1 MSLLYYDAIYSNS
14 EKKAEMV
21 KRVSET
27 NFDMFEKYIDLAID
41 AQERKKVSVAWREV
55 EGATISLKQRTNC
68 FTYDVNEE
76 IIFSIP
82 KNLYKLHIINGN
94 LELNSVNTIMII
106 NSTTIPENITFSKKC
121 VLKSDNEC
129 YISLDKEINLDN
141 VVNLILNNTIV
152 INLEKLDFDFNYK
165 EISQKNNMNFR
176 VTNILSQEDIYRVQ
190 FEGSLNNVEPIVLPN
205 GIEIDDWS
213 IIKRNDNDKIKY
225 SSGKKLNI
233 IKKDIGIVY
242 TDDFVDDN
250 TELFINGCKINHKM
264 IKISSPNRIIY
275 KGHDYNLSNKN
286 GVLKILLDENI
297 GLGKFVVADDMGIEY
312 EADIRK
318 EYSRG
323 NTIKVELIDEED
335 DAEEMFTSFSK
346 IDYFFE
352 DGVDMVTN
360 GEPSRIRGRRNPNYK
375 EFKIKSTNK
384 NENTIE
390 LEYPPV
396 RGQINNKIG
405 VEDLPKRLHL
415 PINTY
420 QLEKQ
425 KQALNKINKTPLFE
439 NKGILSL
446 VESKDIKGVWRNFP
460 KKQVS
465 EWYVLTDES
474 RDGTIKQREFVERAI
489 STPDFMLLEGPPG
502 SGKTTAIIELIIQLI
517 KDNKR
522 ILLSSST
529 HVAIDNV
536 LERIKELGLMEDILP
551 LRIGEKRSISES
563 VKEFAIGDIL
573 TEDNKIYSDIILD
586 SANLVC
592 GTTIGILQHPH
603 FKNANQDIPIAP
615 AFDYL
620 IMDESSKATFQEF
633 LVPALYAKK
642 WILVGDIKQLS
653 PFTDREHIEANL
665 SDFGNVFN
673 QNQQQASLMIFK
685 YIRNLDVKFSNFAV
699 VKLESDV
706 MSAMIDEIK
715 SRVDDEVDFINEKI
729 PYIGFITERE
739 IDLKEYPTINVIS
752 KMELA
757 RGDIKSWVLPGLS
770 MIFVDNLIYDEVCK
784 YIPANKLHFNV
795 QNWESSKSCF
805 RSNYYYDKSSNKISI
820 RDRGRDIY
828 DNDKIVDFNNKFLRD
843 KDWAQEVAW
852 RIVRKYDLRLSNKDT
867 TRIEAEVDSLIPSID
882 RNIVSDKVDIIQS
895 IALPS
900 ILESLQVGVP
910 KFKNFRYTSVLNS
923 GFKEEDLI
931 KRHICLDYQQRM
943 HPDISIF
950 PREQFYS
957 NKALKDSNRLN
968 REWNFNRYSKRSIWL
983 DVRGKAHTSKN
994 ELEVRAMITELKE
1007 FILWAKNNP
1016 KKDNEPWS
1024 VACLTFY
1031 NGQARKIRDA
1041 LREYTGMSKK
1051 VSQFEKDGVKI
1062 YLYTIDKF
1070 QGREADITYISMV
1083 QTSRVGFLDSPNRLN
1098 VGLTRARYQRVII
1111 GHKGYFENQ
1120 RQSEE
1125 LRNLASSELGVVWK
1139 EKSHEAKY

>member
-1 MSLLYYDAIYSNS
+1 MSLLYYDAIYPNS

-27 NFDMFEKYIDLAID
+27 NFDMFEKYIDLAIE
-41 AQERKKVSVAWREV
+41 AQERKKVSINWREI
-55 EGATISLKQRTNC
+55 EGATISLKQMTKC

-82 KNLYKLHIINGN
+82 KNLYKLNIINGN
-94 LELNSVNTIMII
+94 LELNSMNSIMVI
-106 NSTTIPENITFSKKC
+106 NSTTIPDNITFSKKC
-121 VLKSDNEC
+121 VLKGNNEY

-141 VVNLILNNTIV
+141 VVSLILNKTIV
-152 INLEKLDFDFNYK
+152 ISLEKLDFDFNYK
-165 EISQKNNMNFR
+165 EISQKNNVNFK
-176 VTNILSQEDIYRVQ
+176 VTNILSQGDNYCIH
-190 FEGSLNNVEPIVLPN
+190 FKGSLNNVEPIVLSN

-213 IIKRNDNDKIKY
+213 IIKRNSNDEIKY

-233 IKKDIGIVY
+233 IKKDIGKVY
-242 TDDFVDDN
+242 TNELIDDN

-264 IKISSPNRIIY
+264 IKISKPNRIIY
-275 KGHDYNLSNKN
+275 KGHEYDLYNEN
-286 GVLKILLDENI
+286 GVVKILLDENI
-297 GLGKFVVADDMGIEY
+297 ELGKFVVVDDMGIEY
-312 EADIRK
+312 EADIK
-318 EYSRG
+318 KDYSKG
-323 NTIKVELIDEED
+323 DTIKVELIDEED
-335 DAEEMFTSFSK
+335 DGEEMFTSFSK

-352 DGVDMVTN
+352 DSVDKVTN
-360 GEPSRIRGRRNPNYK
+360 GEPSKIRGKINPNYK
-375 EFKIKSTNK
+375 EFKVKSINK

-390 LEYPPV
+390 LEHTQA
-396 RGQINNKIG
+396 RGQNNKKIS
-405 VEDLPKRLHL
+405 VKDLPKKLHL

-420 QLEKQ
+420 QLDKQ
-425 KQALNKINKTPLFE
+425 KQALNRISKTPFLE

-446 VESKDIKGVWRNFP
+446 VESKELNGVWKKFP
-460 KKQVS
+460 IKKVY
-465 EWYVLTDES
+465 EWHVLTDES
-474 RDGTIKQREFVERAI
+474 RDGTIKQREFVEHAI

-573 TEDNKIYSDIILD
+573 TENNKIYSDIILD

-603 FKNANQDIPIAP
+603 FKNANKDRPTVP

-620 IMDESSKATFQEF
+620 IMDESSKTTFQEF

-642 WILVGDIKQLS
+642 WVLVGDIKQLS

-665 SDFGNVFN
+665 SNFGNAFN

-685 YIRNLDVKFSNFAV
+685 YIRELDVKHNNFGV

-706 MSAMIDEIK
+706 MGAMIDEIK
-715 SRVDDEVDFINEKI
+715 SRLDEEVDYISEKI
-729 PYIGFITERE
+729 PYIGFITDRE
-739 IDLKEYPTINVIS
+739 IDIKEYPTVNVIS
-752 KMELA
+752 KKELA
-757 RGDIKSWVLPGLS
+757 SGDIKSWILPGLS
-770 MIFVDNLIYDEVCK
+770 MIFVESSIYDEVCK
-784 YIPANKLHFNV
+784 NIPSNKLHFNV
-795 QNWESSKSCF
+795 QNWEDSKSYF
-805 RSNYYYDKSSNKISI
+805 RSKYYYDESNNKISI
-820 RDRGRDIY
+820 RDRGRYIFD
-828 DNDKIVDFNNKFLRD
+828 DNYKIIELNNNFLRD

-867 TRIEAEVDSLIPSID
+867 TRIETEIDSLIPSID
-882 RNIVSDKVDIIQS
+882 RSIVSDKVNIIQS

-900 ILESLQVGVP
+900 TLESLQVGVP
-910 KFKNFRYTSVLNS
+910 KFKNFKHTSVLNS
-923 GFKEEDLI
+923 GFKEEDLS

-943 HPDISIF
+943 HPDISVF
-950 PREQFYS
+950 PREQFYI

-968 REWNFNRYSKRSIWL
+968 REWSFDRYNKRSIWL
-983 DVRGKAHTSKN
+983 DVRGKTRLSRN
-994 ELEVRAMITELKE
+994 ESEVDAMIKELKA
-1007 FILWAKNNP
+1007 FVVWAKNNP
-1016 KKDNEPWS
+1016 KIDNEPWS
-1024 VACLTFY
+1024 AACLTFY
-1031 NGQARKIRDA
+1031 NGQARKLRDA

-1083 QTSRVGFLDSPNRLN
+1083 QTTRVGFLDSPNRLN

-1125 LRNLASSELGVVWK
+1125 LRNLASSEVGVVWK
-1139 EKSHEAKY
+1139 ER